1 VWNYET
7 ATAFLFPSFARS
19 LRKAAFGYSMD
30 EAGGMRFRQLLP
42 DGYDRFGWA
51 AADGQMGQIL
61 HAYLDWKL
69 TGDDA
74 WLHAMWPRLKKAI
87 EFAWIPGGWDANRD
101 GVMEGVQH
109 NTYDVEFYGPNPL
122 CGIYYL
128 GALRASEEMAR
139 RMGDTNSAAEYH
151 RLFTQGSRWI
161 DANLFNGKYYVQQ
174 VRGYRN
180 DQIAPHL
187 RGEMGANET
196 EHPEYQVGDGCL
208 IDQLMGQ
215 YLADVAGLGEL
226 VSRKNMASTLRA
238 IYHSNYKR
246 TLLEH
251 DNVERTF
258 ALNDEAAVVVC
269 SYTEGKRPRIPF
281 PYYAEVFTGL
291 EHATAAMMMYAG
303 MVEES
308 TEYIA
313 NTRARYDGEK
323 RNPWDEAECGHH
335 YARAMASWSSVVALS
350 GFEYAGAEEA
360 IKAVPPLQHRSFRSF
375 WASGTGWGE
384 FSYAPGTSG
393 SRFALRV
400 HLGTQRCRSIT
411 IQGLGSRTIMRIGDK
426 EYPHSAKAIGNTT
439 RFTVEQTIVI
449 AEGEEL
455 RIEVGA

>member
-1 VWNYET
+1 
-7 ATAFLFPSFARS
+7 
-19 LRKAAFGYSMD
+19 
-30 EAGGMRFRQLLP
+30 
-42 DGYDRFGWA
+42 
-51 AADGQMGQIL
+51 
-61 HAYLDWKL
+61 
-69 TGDDA
+69 
-74 WLHAMWPRLKKAI
+74 MWPRVKKAI
-87 EFAWIPGGWDANRD
+87 EFAWVPGGWDANRD

-122 CGIYYL
+122 CGIYYV

-139 RMGDTNSAAEYH
+139 RMGDATSAAEYH

-180 DQIAPHL
+180 DQIAPHI
-187 RGEMGANET
+187 RGDSGAVDP
-196 EHPEYQVGDGCL
+196 EHPEYQMGDGCL
-208 IDQLMGQ
+208 VDQLMGQ
-215 YLADVAGLGEL
+215 YLADVAGLGDL
-226 VSRKNMASTLRA
+226 VSRKNMAATLRA
-238 IYHSNYKR
+238 IYASNYKR

-269 SYTEGKRPRIPF
+269 SYAEGKRPRIPF

-303 MVEES
+303 MIEEG

-335 YARAMASWSSVVALS
+335 YARAMSSWSSVVALS
-350 GFEYAGAEEA
+350 GFEYDGAEEA
-360 IKAVPPLQHRSFRSF
+360 IRAVPPLPHRAFRSF

-384 FSYAPGTSG
+384 FSYASGTGGG
-393 SRFALRV
+393 SLFGLRV
-400 HLGTQRCRSIT
+400 HAGTLRCRSIT
-411 IQGLGSRTIMRIGDK
+411 IPADGSRTRVHIGDK
-426 EYPHSAKAIGNTT
+426 DYPHSTTASANATLFTAK
-439 RFTVEQTIVI
+439 QTIVI
-449 AEGEEL
+449 EEGEEL
-455 RIEVGA
+455 RIEADA